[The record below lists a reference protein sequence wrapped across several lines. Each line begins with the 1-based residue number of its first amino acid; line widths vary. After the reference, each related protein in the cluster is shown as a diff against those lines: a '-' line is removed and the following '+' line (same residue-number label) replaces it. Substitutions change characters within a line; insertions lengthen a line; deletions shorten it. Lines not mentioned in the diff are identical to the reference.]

1 MSHTKY
7 RHLTD
12 EEFLRVVHNEPTI
25 DDVDVEVR
33 ARYERLLSDLDTL
46 RDIESN
52 CEELGIDIESVCDL
66 LGVADSYH
74 CASPSEL
81 RDKLERAD
89 KFYDLVAEAGDTFM
103 KLAVLA
109 ATTA

>member
-12 EEFLRVVHNEPTI
+12 DEFLRVVHNEPTI

-33 ARYERLLSDLDTL
+33 QRYERLLSDLGTL

-52 CEELGIDIESVCDL
+52 CDDLGIDIKSVCEL
-66 LGVADSYH
+66 LGVADKFH
-74 CASPSEL
+74 CARPSEL
-81 RDKLERAD
+81 REKLERAD
-89 KFYDLVAEAGDTFM
+89 KFYDLAQEAGDTF
-103 KLAVLA
+103 KQLADLA
-109 ATTA
+109 ATTV